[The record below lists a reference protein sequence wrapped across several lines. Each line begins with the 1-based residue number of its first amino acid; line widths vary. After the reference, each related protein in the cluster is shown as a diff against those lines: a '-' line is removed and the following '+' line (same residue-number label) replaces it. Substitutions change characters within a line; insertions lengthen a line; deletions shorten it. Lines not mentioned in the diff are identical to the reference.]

1 MFKCRIACVLLA
13 VVCLAGLGITLYADK
28 TPSMSAAWFFA
39 CTCITA
45 LVGNALLS
53 VLELNRAS
61 LLFQRRRT
69 RQRRLQ
75 LGWELPEMTR
85 MRPGMA
91 LTLPARNPFR
101 RKRMKMRNNRRMRL
115 LRRAC
120 RLRKTQ
126 QKRARRK
133 LHRSA

>member
-53 VLELNRAS
+53 VLELNRAKKE
-61 LLFQRRRT
+61 LQKKMDEEMKAAEKARRT
-69 RQRRLQ
+69 
-75 LGWELPEMTR
+75 E
-85 MRPGMA
+85 
-91 LTLPARNPFR
+91 
-101 RKRMKMRNNRRMRL
+101 KK
-115 LRRAC
+115 
-120 RLRKTQ
+120 
-126 QKRARRK
+126 QKG
-133 LHRSA
+133 